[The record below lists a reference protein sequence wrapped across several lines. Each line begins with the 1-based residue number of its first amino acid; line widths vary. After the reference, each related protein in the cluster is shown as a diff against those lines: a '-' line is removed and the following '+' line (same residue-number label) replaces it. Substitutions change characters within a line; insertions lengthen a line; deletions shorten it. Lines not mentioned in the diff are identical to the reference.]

1 MIVCLALSNVFRSA
15 LHLSNIFQPSS
26 LSRSHSKLINAVQ
39 TWVQA
44 QWMMSSTSSA
54 KVIRFHCYYR
64 CGVWWCLVSLL
75 VCPPRPEEIAN
86 PEVGPGTQNP
96 SHFCDC
102 SFSQTPSSTNAP
114 QTKQPTGNATVKAY
128 EASLNPDLVRNDSN
142 RPSSSGEHESN
153 SLQGSQEKGK
163 GPGSKHSRKDPR
175 YRYPLQL
182 IW

>member
-1 MIVCLALSNVFRSA
+1 M
-15 LHLSNIFQPSS
+15 
-26 LSRSHSKLINAVQ
+26 
-39 TWVQA
+39 
-44 QWMMSSTSSA
+44 
-54 KVIRFHCYYR
+54 
-64 CGVWWCLVSLL
+64 

-102 SFSQTPSSTNAP
+102 SFSQTPSSINAP

-153 SLQGSQEKGK
+153 SLQGSQEKEGAWVEAFK
-163 GPGSKHSRKDPR
+163 EGPKVSISSAAHMTRISPTLRASLDNL
-175 YRYPLQL
+175 PLPLLGRVLTRAL
-182 IW
+182 ITFHLELFSWNGCHELTSCKTGLL